1 MFDDEWKRFGPFCCG
16 FFAHFAAVVEGLRR
30 WMAFASFSFVRPF
43 PSTDCDESLAAS
55 KWNSLEAFI
64 GSPYSFAV
72 EFSGL
77 NELPC
82 SLWPKKFLAENFIAS
97 FNVKF
102 YRFLHLKKLQ
112 ILFPGP
118 NVRNVFRIFS
128 ISNKFVKL
136 CRCLFWMTVGS
147 KKFIYVLPFGKP
159 KFSHF

>member
-1 MFDDEWKRFGPFCCG
+1 MTLSVTVADSSEKLWNKLKKQGSSYIQRRRRRPCQFPFACQMFQMSESITCPLGDWFVFEEWKRFGPFCCG

-77 NELPC
+77 NALPS
-82 SLWPKKFLAENFIAS
+82 SLWPKKFLAW
-97 FNVKF
+97 KF
-102 YRFLHLKKLQ
+102 HCEF
-112 ILFPGP
+112 
-118 NVRNVFRIFS
+118 
-128 ISNKFVKL
+128 
-136 CRCLFWMTVGS
+136 
-147 KKFIYVLPFGKP
+147 
-159 KFSHF
+159 